1 MYLHAPLDDIQRFAG
16 KHGED
21 DAHHALRA
29 LQPWRA
35 ATPIARTAI
44 WHAGQVLRAAR
55 SVPPYQLRGA
65 DTIMVYYA
73 ALTLWAYAALG
84 PPEDEDADGGVGADA
99 VVFLDGPRADVHAAF
114 LAGAAGGRPVL
125 WSFGG
130 DPQGDEGG
138 GTGVRRR
145 SDDAGGA
152 VVRVRP
158 SLVMRVGAQVL
169 EGNYPNAERDAL
181 PPLIVGLRNL
191 MRDLGR
197 LP

>member
-21 DAHHALRA
+21 DAHHALLA

-35 ATPIARTAI
+35 ARPIARTAI

-84 PPEDEDADGGVGADA
+84 PPEDADADGGVGADA

-138 GTGVRRR
+138 G
-145 SDDAGGA
+145 

-191 MRDLGR
+191 IRDLGR